1 MTEKGNW
8 VLSRLEAAGFEAYYV
23 GGCVRDRLMGMEP
36 HDYDITTSALPEEVE
51 TVFADCR
58 LIETGLQHG
67 TVTLVLDGE
76 PFELTTFRVETT
88 YSDHRHPDA
97 VRFTRTL
104 RDDLSRRDFTMN
116 AIAMDRS
123 GALADPFHGEEDIA
137 AGMIRCVG
145 DPMLRFEE
153 DALRILRALRFSAVL
168 GFSIEAKTREA
179 IFAKKALLSHVSH
192 ERIFAELNK
201 MLCGANAGS
210 ILQDYFDVITAVL
223 PELAPM
229 KGFDQR
235 NYHHIYDVLEH
246 TARVVDAVPQEKALR
261 WAALFH
267 DAGKPAVFSVDE
279 NGVGHFYGHADVSRG
294 LAASAL
300 HRLRC
305 DNAAI
310 AMADLLI
317 RYHDTPIECT
327 PKAVR
332 RALGKLTPEGFLALM
347 QLKRADNLAQS
358 PEFRSRQKEI
368 DALAQLAEQI
378 QAEAQ
383 CFRLKDLAING
394 HDLLALG
401 YLPGRKLG
409 TTLQSLFDAVL
420 NDSLPND
427 RETLLEA
434 AKREMDQ

>member
-1 MTEKGNW
+1 MSMQGNQ
-8 VLSRLEAAGFEAYYV
+8 VLSRLEEAGYEAYYV

-36 HDYDITTSALPEEVE
+36 HDYDITTSALPEEVKA
-51 TVFADCR
+51 VFSDCR
-58 LIETGLQHG
+58 LIETGIQHG
-67 TVTLVLDGE
+67 TVTLLLDGE
-76 PFELTTFRVETT
+76 PFEITTYRVETT

-116 AIAMDRS
+116 AIAMDKN
-123 GALADPFHGEEDIA
+123 GALVDPFGGEKDIA
-137 AGMIRCVG
+137 GGILRCVG
-145 DPMLRFEE
+145 DPMQRFEE
-153 DALRILRALRFSAVL
+153 DALRILRALRFSSVL
-168 GFSIEAKTREA
+168 GFTIEENTRKA
-179 IFAKKALLSHVSH
+179 IFAKKELLSHVSS
-192 ERIFAELNK
+192 ERIFVELNK
-201 MLCGANAGS
+201 LLLGANAGQ
-210 ILQDYFDVITAVL
+210 ILQDFFDVITTVL

-235 NYHHIYDVLEH
+235 NFHHIYDVLEH
-246 TARVVDAVPQEKALR
+246 SARVVDAVPQEKVLR
-261 WAALFH
+261 LAALFH
-267 DAGKPAVFSVDE
+267 DAGKPSVFSMDE
-279 NGVGHFYGHADVSRG
+279 NGVGHFYGHAEVSRG

-305 DNAAI
+305 DNATM
-310 AMADLLI
+310 AMVDLLI

-332 RALGKLTPEGFLALM
+332 RALGKLSPDGFHALM

-358 PEFRSRQKEI
+358 PEFRTRQQEI
-368 DALAQLAEQI
+368 DALEQLAAQI

-394 HDLLALG
+394 RDLLSLG
-401 YLPGRKLG
+401 YLPGQKLG

-420 NDSLPND
+420 NDRLPNE
-427 RETLLEA
+427 REALLEA
-434 AKREMDQ
+434 AKEAL

>member
-8 VLSRLEAAGFEAYYV
+8 VLSRLEDAGYAAYYV
-23 GGCVRDRLMGMEP
+23 GGCVRDRLMGIEP
-36 HDYDITTSALPEEVE
+36 HDYDITTSALPAEVE
-51 TVFADCR
+51 AVFADCH

-67 TVTLVLDGE
+67 TVTLLLDGE
-76 PFELTTFRVETT
+76 PFEITTFRVETA

-97 VRFTRTL
+97 VSFTRTL

-116 AIAMDRS
+116 AIAMDKN
-123 GALADPFHGEEDIA
+123 GALSDPFDGARDIA
-137 AGMIRCVG
+137 NGILRCVG
-145 DPMLRFEE
+145 NPMQRFEE
-153 DALRILRALRFSAVL
+153 DALRILRTLRFSSVL
-168 GFSIEAKTREA
+168 GFSMEEKTHAA
-179 IFAKKALLSHVSH
+179 IFAKKDLLLHVSC

-201 MLCGANAGS
+201 LLCGANAGR
-210 ILQDYFDVITAVL
+210 ILQDDFDVIATVL

-267 DAGKPAVFSVDE
+267 DAGKPAVFSTDA
-279 NGVGHFYGHADVSRG
+279 NGVGHFYGHAEVSRT
-294 LAASAL
+294 LAAAAL

-305 DNAAI
+305 DNATLT
-310 AMADLLI
+310 MTDLLI
-317 RYHDTPIECT
+317 CHHDTPIECT
-327 PKAVR
+327 PKSVR
-332 RALGKLTPEGFLALM
+332 RALGKLSPEGFHALM

-358 PEFRSRQKEI
+358 PEFRGRQQEI
-368 DALAQLAEQI
+368 DAIEQLAEQI

-394 HDLLALG
+394 HDLIAIG
-401 YLPGRKLG
+401 YFPGKELG
-409 TTLQSLFDAVL
+409 TVLQALFDAVL
-420 NDSLPND
+420 SDRLPND
-427 RETLLEA
+427 REALLDA
-434 AKREMDQ
+434 AKNRFQ